1 MIIDIL
7 TLSISGYIFIIPGLL
22 LYFMYLKKS
31 GKKQTLHHIVLAFI
45 FCYYIIGILTMTGI
59 SSFKEF
65 VPRIVLIPFVDMIR
79 GPLDTI
85 LNVILFIP
93 LGVFLPLLYK
103 RYTRLGRIVLT
114 SFLLSLSIELVQM
127 FGMGATDVNDLI
139 TNVLGAYLGYCV
151 YKSFYR
157 VCPKKIIER
166 FQADKIICDEREVLL
181 FLVYA
186 FMIMVTIQPFI
197 VQILFGLG

>member
-7 TLSISGYIFIIPGLL
+7 ALSISGYIFIVPGLL

-31 GKKQTLHHIVLAFI
+31 GKQQTPHHIVIAFI

-65 VPRIVLIPFVDMIR
+65 APRIVLIPFVDMIR

-85 LNVILFIP
+85 LNVILFFP
-93 LGVFLPLLYK
+93 LGMFLPLLYK
-103 RYTRLGRIVLT
+103 KYNRIGRIALT

-127 FGMGATDVNDLI
+127 FGMGATDINDLI
-139 TNVLGAYLGYCV
+139 TNVVGACLGYFV
-151 YKSFYR
+151 YKSFSKIF
-157 VCPKKIIER
+157 PKKLSEK
-166 FQADKIICDEREVLL
+166 FQAVKIINDEREVLF

-197 VQILFGLG
+197 IHILFGLG